1 MSGRN
6 TIRNLAAGA
15 VLLVCASACVWAQ
28 EAPKGELGQAP
39 PDQKPAILQK
49 VGIEQHLN
57 QQIPLDLAFQDETG
71 QPVSLRQYFG
81 KRPVVVTMVYFQCP
95 MLCSEVM
102 SGVTATLNA
111 LTSYNVGRDFDVLT
125 VSFDPRDTPATAMQS
140 KQRYIKRYRRTGSE
154 QGWHFLVGK
163 QDQIDQLAQALG
175 FHYQWDPENQ
185 QFAHASGIMLLTP
198 DGRIAQYYYGIEYPP
213 TDLRLGI
220 VEASKG
226 KIGTLADEILLF
238 CYHYDPRQG
247 KYGAAIFNILR
258 LSALTTVLA
267 LGGVLFLLY
276 RRERH
281 GHAKLAV

>member
-28 EAPKGELGQAP
+28 EAPKGELGKAP

-71 QPVSLRQYFG
+71 QAVSLRQYFG

-125 VSFDPRDTPATAMQS
+125 VSFDPRDTPAAATQS

>member
-1 MSGRN
+1 MV
-6 TIRNLAAGA
+6 GA
-15 VLLVCASACVWAQ
+15 VLLICASACVWAQ

-125 VSFDPRDTPATAMQS
+125 VSFDPRDTPAAATQS

>member
-6 TIRNLAAGA
+6 TIRNLVAGT
-15 VLLVCASACVWAQ
+15 VLLVWASAGIWAQ

-111 LTSYNVGRDFDVLT
+111 MTSYNVGRDFDVLT
-125 VSFDPRDTPATAMQS
+125 VSFDPRDTPAAAMQS
-140 KQRYIKRYRRTGSE
+140 KERYIKRYRRTGSE

-258 LSALTTVLA
+258 LSALTTVLV